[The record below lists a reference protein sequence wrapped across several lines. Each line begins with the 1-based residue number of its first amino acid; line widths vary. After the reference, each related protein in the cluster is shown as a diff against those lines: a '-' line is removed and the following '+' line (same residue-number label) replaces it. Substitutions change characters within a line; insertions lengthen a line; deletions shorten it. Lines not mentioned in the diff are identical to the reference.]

1 MKTKTY
7 SAVICKIMILS
18 MTEKEKKRKEDQGEG
33 RKETGED
40 KDDVPL
46 EEFRNLL

>member
-1 MKTKTY
+1 METKTH
-7 SAVICKIMILS
+7 STVICKIMILS
-18 MTEKEKKRKEDQGEG
+18 TKEKEKKRKEDQGEE

-46 EEFRNLL
+46 EEFRNIL